1 MSITYEVSSD
11 HKALY
16 NGRTLKEWIPDIVN
30 ALVAEVDPVQIYVFG
45 SVVRDEDGPDS
56 DLDILVVFDQIEN
69 DQLWSMKSRAGVAT
83 AGYVPRDVLVTDLA
97 RFEFNKQRLWH
108 IEHEVAES
116 GQLVYSREP
125 RIPKEMYMNP
135 PPVDNDADAGYW
147 LERAK
152 ADSRAVQQ
160 VDDQPLSLYHAQQ
173 AAEKALKALMI
184 SDGRGFP
191 KTHDLSELARALPAS
206 YSDRFNTDLFN
217 TKNLDDLTK
226 WEVEGRYPATV
237 DNFSEDDAERLLA
250 TSVCILETVESIIEE
265 AENGS
270 MPEL

>member
-1 MSITYEVSSD
+1 MSIAYEVRSD

-16 NGRTLKEWIPDIVN
+16 NGRTLKEWIPDIVT

-56 DLDILVVFDQIEN
+56 DLDILVVFDRIEN
-69 DQLWSMKSRAGVAT
+69 DQLWSMKSKAGVAT

-152 ADSRAVQQ
+152 RDSKASNHHQ
-160 VDDQPLSLYHAQQ
+160 VNDQPLALYLAQQ
-173 AAEKALKALMI
+173 AAEKALKALII
-184 SDGRGFP
+184 SDGIGCP
-191 KTHDLSELARALPAS
+191 KTHDLSELAKALPAGH
-206 YSDRFNTDLFN
+206 SDRFNTDLFN
-217 TKNLDDLTK
+217 LKNLNDLTK
-226 WEVEGRYPATV
+226 WEVEGRYPAIV
-237 DNFSEDDAERLLA
+237 DNFSDDDAERLFA
-250 TSVCILETVESIIEE
+250 TSGHILETVESII
-265 AENGS
+265 GKS
-270 MPEL
+270 

>member
-1 MSITYEVSSD
+1 
-11 HKALY
+11 
-16 NGRTLKEWIPDIVN
+16 
-30 ALVAEVDPVQIYVFG
+30 
-45 SVVRDEDGPDS
+45 
-56 DLDILVVFDQIEN
+56 
-69 DQLWSMKSRAGVAT
+69 
-83 AGYVPRDVLVTDLA
+83 
-97 RFEFNKQRLWH
+97 
-108 IEHEVAES
+108 
-116 GQLVYSREP
+116 
-125 RIPKEMYMNP
+125 MNP

-217 TKNLDDLTK
+217 TKNLNDLTK
-226 WEVEGRYPATV
+226 WEVEGHPFSTLTRESRGSREYPPLNA
-237 DNFSEDDAERLLA
+237 RLH
-250 TSVCILETVESIIEE
+250 VCWWRAGQT
-265 AENGS
+265 
-270 MPEL
+270 

>member
-1 MSITYEVSSD
+1 MSIAYEVRSD

-69 DQLWSMKSRAGVAT
+69 DQLWSMKSKAGVVT

-125 RIPKEMYMNP
+125 RIPKETYMNP
-135 PPVDNDADAGYW
+135 PPIDNDADAGYW

-152 ADSRAVQQ
+152 VDLRWAIQGKA
-160 VDDQPLSLYHAQQ
+160 DDQPLALYHAQQ
-173 AAEKALKALMI
+173 AAEKALKALII
-184 SDGRGFP
+184 SDGIGFP
-191 KTHDLSELARALPAS
+191 KTHDLRELAKALPTGH
-206 YSDRFNTDLFN
+206 SDRFNTELFN
-217 TKNLDDLTK
+217 LKNLNDLSK
-226 WEVEGRYPATV
+226 WEVEGRYPVTV
-237 DNFSEDDAERLLA
+237 DDFSDDDAERLFA
-250 TSVCILETVESIIEE
+250 TSAYILETVESII
-265 AENGS
+265 S
-270 MPEL
+270 KS